1 MTGRHDPREQRMTN
15 TDLTTDTATT
25 TVPTSLVTAANGTT
39 YAYRRF
45 GTSADGVP
53 LVFLMHFRGNL
64 DNWDPALVDPIA
76 ADREVILVDNAG
88 VGSST
93 GAVPSTVA
101 QMAVDLLA
109 FTDALGVRRFDV
121 FGFSLGGFVAQDL
134 ALLRPWAV
142 RNLVLAG
149 TGPAGAP
156 TMHGWRED
164 IERESRHDVPTA
176 ESLLFIFFAH
186 TDTSRALGVDF
197 LRRLG
202 TRTEDR
208 DAPTT
213 PAVRDAQYDAVLA
226 WGVPDMSKLER
237 LTAIRQ
243 PTLVLQGDDD
253 LMIRTPGSHTLAG
266 LIPDARLHVF
276 PDAAHASIFQYPAEA
291 AALVNDFL
299 TAATA
304 A

>member
-1 MTGRHDPREQRMTN
+1 MSTTATTTGPT
-15 TDLTTDTATT
+15 TT
-25 TVPTSLVTAANGTT
+25 TVPTETVTAADGTT

-45 GTSADGVP
+45 GSSTDGVP
-53 LVFLMHFRGNL
+53 LLFLMHFRGNL
-64 DNWDPALVDPIA
+64 DNWDPALIDPIA
-76 ADREVILVDNAG
+76 ARREVILVDNAG
-88 VGSST
+88 VGAST
-93 GAVPSTVA
+93 GIVPSTVA
-101 QMAVDLLA
+101 QMATDLLA
-109 FTDALGVRRFDV
+109 FTDALGIRRFDL
-121 FGFSLGGFVAQDL
+121 FGFSLGGFVAQDI

-142 RNLVLAG
+142 RSLVLAG

-176 ESLLFIFFAH
+176 ESLLYIFFAH
-186 TDTSRALGVDF
+186 TDTSRARGVDF

-202 TRTEDR
+202 ARTEDR

-226 WGVPDMSKLER
+226 WGVPGLTKLER

-253 LMIRTPGSHTLAG
+253 LMIRTPGSHTLVG

-276 PDAAHASIFQYPAEA
+276 PDAAHASIFQYPDEA
-291 AALVNDFL
+291 AAVVEEFL
-299 TAATA
+299 SAATA

>member
-202 TRTEDR
+202 TRTE
-208 DAPTT
+208 
-213 PAVRDAQYDAVLA
+213 A

>member
-1 MTGRHDPREQRMTN
+1 MS
-15 TDLTTDTATT
+15 TTAPTTAATTATA
-25 TVPTSLVTAANGTT
+25 PTRTVTAANGVS

-45 GTSADGVP
+45 GSSTDGVP

-64 DNWDPALVDPIA
+64 DSWDPALIDPIA
-76 ADREVILVDNAG
+76 AHREVILVDNAG
-88 VGSST
+88 VGAST
-93 GAVPSTVA
+93 GTVPSTVA
-101 QMAVDLLA
+101 QMATDLLA
-109 FTDALGVRRFDV
+109 CTDALGIRRFDV

-142 RNLVLAG
+142 RALVLAG

-176 ESLLFIFFAH
+176 ENLLYIFFAH
-186 TDTSRALGVDF
+186 TDTSRALGVEF
-197 LRRLG
+197 LQRLG
-202 TRTEDR
+202 MRTEDR
-208 DAPTT
+208 DTPTT

-226 WGVPDMSKLER
+226 WGVPDTTKLER

-276 PDAAHASIFQYPAEA
+276 PDAAHASIFQYPGEA
-291 AALVNDFL
+291 AALVEQFL

>member
-1 MTGRHDPREQRMTN
+1 MTN
-15 TDLTTDTATT
+15 TATT
-25 TVPTSLVTAANGTT
+25 ADHTAATAPNSTVTAANGTT

-45 GTSADGVP
+45 GSSTDGVP

-64 DNWDPALVDPIA
+64 DNWDPALIDPIA
-76 ADREVILVDNAG
+76 TQREVILVDNAG
-88 VGSST
+88 VGAST
-93 GAVPSTVA
+93 GTVPSTVA
-101 QMAVDLLA
+101 QMATDLLA
-109 FTDALGVRRFDV
+109 FTDALSLRRFDV
-121 FGFSLGGFVAQDL
+121 FGFSLGGFIAQDL

-142 RNLVLAG
+142 RRLILAG

-176 ESLLFIFFAH
+176 ESLLYIFFAH
-186 TDTSRALGVDF
+186 TDTSRAHGVEF

-202 TRTEDR
+202 ARTQDR
-208 DAPTT
+208 DTPTT

-226 WGVPDMSKLER
+226 WGVPDLSKLER
-237 LTAIRQ
+237 LTGIRQ

-266 LIPDARLHVF
+266 LIPNARLHIF
-276 PDAAHASIFQYPAEA
+276 PDAAHASIFQYPDEA
-291 AALVNDFL
+291 AAIVNDFL

>member
-1 MTGRHDPREQRMTN
+1 MTN
-15 TDLTTDTATT
+15 TATATG
-25 TVPTSLVTAANGTT
+25 PTAVTAPNSAVTAANGTT

-45 GTSADGVP
+45 GSSTDGVP

-76 ADREVILVDNAG
+76 ARREVILVDNAG
-88 VGSST
+88 VGAST
-93 GAVPSTVA
+93 GTVPSTVA
-101 QMAVDLLA
+101 EMATDLLA
-109 FTDALGVRRFDV
+109 FIDALGIRRFDV

-176 ESLLFIFFAH
+176 ESLLYIFFAH
-186 TDTSRALGVDF
+186 TDTSRTRGVDF

-202 TRTEDR
+202 ARTADR

-213 PAVRDAQYDAVLA
+213 SAVRDAQYDAVLA
-226 WGVPDMSKLER
+226 WGVPDMTKLER
-237 LTAIRQ
+237 LTGIRQ

-276 PDAAHASIFQYPAEA
+276 PDAAHASIFQYPDEA
-291 AALVNDFL
+291 AAIVEQFL

>member
-1 MTGRHDPREQRMTN
+1 MSVEQT
-15 TDLTTDTATT
+15 TATA
-25 TVPTSLVTAANGTT
+25 VTASTQTITAENGVA

-45 GTSADGVP
+45 GTSPDAVP
-53 LVFLMHFRGNL
+53 MVFLMHFRGNL
-64 DNWDPALVDPIA
+64 DNWDPALVDGIA

-88 VGSST
+88 VGGST

-101 QMAVDLLA
+101 QMARDLLA
-109 FTDALGVRRFDV
+109 FTDALGLRSFDL

-164 IERESRHDVPTA
+164 IERESRHDVPTPA
-176 ESLLFIFFAH
+176 NLLYIFFAH
-186 TDTSRALGVDF
+186 TDTSRALGAEF
-197 LRRLG
+197 FGRLG
-202 TRTEDR
+202 GRTDGH

-213 PAVRDAQYDAVLA
+213 PAVRDAQYDAILD
-226 WGVPDMSKLER
+226 WGVPDITKLQR
-237 LTAIRQ
+237 LTGIGQ
-243 PTLVLQGDDD
+243 PTLILQGDDD

-266 LIPDARLHVF
+266 LIPNAQMHIF
-276 PDAAHASIFQYPAEA
+276 PDAAHASIFQYPNEA
-291 AALVNDFL
+291 ASLVRNFI

>member
-1 MTGRHDPREQRMTN
+1 MTN
-15 TDLTTDTATT
+15 TATT
-25 TVPTSLVTAANGTT
+25 ADHTAATASNRTVTAANGTT

-45 GTSADGVP
+45 GSSTDGVP

-64 DNWDPALVDPIA
+64 DNWDPALIDPLA
-76 ADREVILVDNAG
+76 AQREVILVDNAG
-88 VGSST
+88 VGAST
-93 GAVPSTVA
+93 GTVPSTVA
-101 QMAVDLLA
+101 QMATDLLA
-109 FTDALGVRRFDV
+109 FTDALRLRRFDV

-142 RNLVLAG
+142 RRLVLAG

-164 IERESRHDVPTA
+164 IERESRHDAPTA
-176 ESLLFIFFAH
+176 ESLLYIFFAH
-186 TDTSRALGVDF
+186 TDTSRARGVEF

-202 TRTEDR
+202 ARAQDR
-208 DAPTT
+208 DTPTT
-213 PAVRDAQYDAVLA
+213 PTVRDAQYDAVLA
-226 WGVPDMSKLER
+226 WGVPDLSKLER
-237 LTAIRQ
+237 LTGIQQ

-266 LIPDARLHVF
+266 LIPNARLHIF
-276 PDAAHASIFQYPAEA
+276 PDAAHASIFQYPDEA
-291 AALVNDFL
+291 AAIVNNFL